1 MSATLLPARQPSD
14 ATTLTDPG
22 RGQGLVDVFRR
33 RYLLRLLVR
42 KELRVRY
49 RGSVVGLGWTLVK
62 PLVQFCVYFF
72 VIGLVLNGRRA
83 IPDFPTY
90 LFCGI
95 MFVHFFN
102 EGLGSST
109 RSVVA
114 NSALVRKILLP
125 REMFP
130 VASVLVSGVHLIPQ
144 TAILVVG
151 AILLGWS
158 PDPLGLLAGLLGLLI
173 VATLVT
179 GVGLLTSTANVYFRD
194 TRNLVDVINLF
205 VFWSSPTIYSWT
217 QVRDSAAL
225 RNYPWLDDI
234 YLANPVTIAMSLLR
248 RGFWYPSTDGSLPL
262 PPDLWLR
269 GGIALL
275 VSLVVLGI
283 GQLVFRRFEG
293 RFAQEL

>member
-1 MSATLLPARQPSD
+1 MSATLLPAKQPVD
-14 ATTLTDPG
+14 ASALTDPG

-49 RGSVVGLGWTLVK
+49 RGSVVGLGWTLLK
-62 PLVQFCVYFF
+62 PLVQFCVYYF
-72 VIGLVLNGRRA
+72 VIGLVLNGREA

-102 EGLGSST
+102 EGFGAST
-109 RSVVA
+109 RSIVT

-130 VASVLVSGVHLIPQ
+130 VASVIVAGVHLIPQ
-144 TAILVVG
+144 TLILLVG
-151 AILLGWS
+151 AVLLGWS

-173 VATLVT
+173 VGTLVT
-179 GVGLLTSTANVYFRD
+179 GAGLLASTANVYFRD
-194 TRNLVDVINLF
+194 TRNLVDLMSLI

-225 RNYPWLDDI
+225 QDYPWLVNI
-234 YLANPVTIAMSLLR
+234 YLANPVTIAISLLR
-248 RGFWYPSTDGSLPL
+248 RAFWYEGTDGSLPL

-275 VSLVVLGI
+275 VALVVLAI